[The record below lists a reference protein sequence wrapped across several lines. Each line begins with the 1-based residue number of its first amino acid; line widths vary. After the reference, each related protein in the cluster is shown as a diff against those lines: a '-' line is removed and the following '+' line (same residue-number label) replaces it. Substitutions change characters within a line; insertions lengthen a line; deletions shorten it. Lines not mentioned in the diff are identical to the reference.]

1 MNQAAQPSKPQSGGR
16 SFALEMLGFPEGEKA
31 MLSSTFRLTG
41 RRAFSYAEPASA
53 EERTDVYLVNAD
65 SPAALEE
72 LKSRGPNVHC
82 PAVLIGRNAEQQGWP
97 LVEKP
102 IHWMRLFEQLDSMMQ
117 AALTERARRQSSDA
131 PPATWDGR
139 TYRRAIDKNAAPE
152 PVFVEPKPIETVL
165 VVDDSATVRAFMR
178 AKLQPFR
185 FDVDFAENG
194 EAAIDMAQ
202 SKSYTCIFLD
212 ILMPGI
218 DGYEVCKRIKAST
231 ATKNTAVVML
241 SSKSSTFDRF
251 RGNWAG
257 CDAYLAK
264 PVGEDELLATI
275 AKFLPSARRVAQAI
289 LEKTA

>member
-1 MNQAAQPSKPQSGGR
+1 MNQAIQPPKPQAGSR
-16 SFALEMLGFPEGEKA
+16 SFAIEMLGFPEGEKA

-65 SPAALEE
+65 NPAALEE
-72 LKSRGPNVHC
+72 LKTRAPNVHS
-82 PAVLIGRNAEQQGWP
+82 PAVLIGRGGEHGWP

-102 IHWMRLFEQLDSMMQ
+102 IHWMRLFEQLDAMMQ
-117 AALTERARRQSSDA
+117 AALMERARRQSGDA
-131 PPATWDGR
+131 AGSSAWDGR

-202 SKSYTCIFLD
+202 SKAYTCIFLD

-218 DGYEVCKRIKAST
+218 DGYEVCKRIKASS
-231 ATKNTAVVML
+231 ATKSTAVVML